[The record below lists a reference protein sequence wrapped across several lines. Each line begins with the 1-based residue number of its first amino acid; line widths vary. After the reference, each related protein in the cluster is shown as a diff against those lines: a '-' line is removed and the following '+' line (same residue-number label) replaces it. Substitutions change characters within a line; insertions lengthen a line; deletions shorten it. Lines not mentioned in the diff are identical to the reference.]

1 MTGAGITMNTI
12 SNLRKEKTLLVD
24 STHLPL
30 IRQGVEMSIITKDSD
45 GTWAMVKVRIIEPT
59 WYERLLRRIRWKI

>member
-1 MTGAGITMNTI
+1 MNTI

-30 IRQGVEMSIITKDSD
+30 IRQGVDMSIITNNGD
-45 GTWAMVKVRIIEPT
+45 GTWAMVKVRVIEPT
-59 WYERLLRRIRWKI
+59 WYERLLRRFRWMI